1 MPDFLSSISNQ
12 NILLSPSILSADFAK
27 LGEDVISLSNAGAQ
41 MVHIDVL
48 DGHFA
53 PNLSMGP
60 AIVKC
65 IKPHT
70 ERCLDVHLMITNPSK
85 YAEPFIKAGAN
96 NVTIHVEIDEDVAET
111 LKFIK
116 SQGASCGISVKPET
130 PAEAIAPYLDLVDM
144 VLVMTVTPGFSGQ
157 KFIPEMTSKIAEV
170 RELIKESGRNIHIQ
184 VDGGVDDKTGI
195 DCVSAGANVIV
206 AASAIFGADD
216 GINSAINRI
225 RTACEETKKNAG

>member
-1 MPDFLSSISNQ
+1 MPDFLSSTSND

-27 LGEDVISLSNAGAQ
+27 LGEDVISLSDAGAE

-65 IKPHT
+65 IRPHT
-70 ERCLDVHLMITNPSK
+70 QRCLDVHLMITNPSK
-85 YAEPFIKAGAN
+85 YSEPFIKAGAN
-96 NVTIHVEIDEDVAET
+96 NVTIHVEIDEDISSI
-111 LKFIK
+111 LKSIK
-116 SQGASCGISVKPET
+116 SMGASCGISIKPET
-130 PAEAIAPYLDLVDM
+130 PAEEIKPYLELVDM
-144 VLVMTVTPGFSGQ
+144 VLVMTVNPGFSGQ
-157 KFIPEMTSKIAEV
+157 KFIPEMTNKIAQV
-170 RELIKESGRNIHIQ
+170 RELIKASGRNIHIQ

-206 AASAIFGADD
+206 AASAIFGAED
-216 GINSAINRI
+216 GIHSAVNRI
-225 RTACEETKKNAG
+225 RTACEETKKNA